1 MCSVQSTM
9 WLGEFRSGMQVVSCE
24 FSLFDTPYQILNLN
38 LIIKILKKE
47 REKKKRR
54 RRRKIKKKENSTE
67 LQKPNIEAILSLFEL
82 QG

>member
-38 LIIKILKKE
+38 LIIKILKK
-47 REKKKRR
+47 REKRKKEEEEERLKKR
-54 RRRKIKKKENSTE
+54 KT
-67 LQKPNIEAILSLFEL
+67 LQNCKSLI
-82 QG
+82 